1 MHTFLANAASPSQ
14 SSLIKHKKGSLE
26 RGLQPIASTTNKSGY
41 KGVRKSGY
49 KWQAQISD
57 GYGKMLFLGMFDS
70 PSSAGRAY
78 ARAFSG
84 GGKTT
89 IRAELA
95 HKREGEVREI
105 EAFVLAGQAIIST
118 SNATG
123 FVGVHRHGKTFVA
136 KIRDAYGRQ
145 VHLGT
150 FQHAE
155 DAGKAYARAY
165 GTDADTVRQEIIAS
179 RSATMV

>member
-1 MHTFLANAASPSQ
+1 MHTFPANAASPSQ
-14 SSLIKHKKGSLE
+14 SSLIKHKKRSLE
-26 RGLQPIASTTNKSGY
+26 HGLQPIASTTNKSGY
-41 KGVRKSGY
+41 KGVSKSGR

-57 GYGKMLFLGMFDS
+57 GHGKMLFLGMFDS
-70 PSSAGRAY
+70 SSSAGRAY

-84 GGKTT
+84 GGKT
-89 IRAELA
+89 IRAEIT
-95 HKREGEVREI
+95 HKREREVRKLEGY
-105 EAFVLAGQAIIST
+105 VLAGQAIIST

-123 FVGVHRHGKTFVA
+123 FVGVHRHNKTFVA
-136 KIRDAYGRQ
+136 KIRDAHGRQ

-165 GTDADTVRQEIIAS
+165 STDADTVRQEIIAS
-179 RSATMV
+179 QSATMV